1 MTRPLPASLAA
12 NPRLSTWVSFDE
24 PGRIT
29 VSVGKVEIGQGI
41 LTAFAQIAAEELEVA
56 LDRITVRQASTAH
69 GPVDASTVGSLSVSE
84 TGTALRQ
91 VCAEARAVLL
101 DAVAGKLGCPAGGLT
116 VRGGEICD
124 MVTGAMLSYW
134 DVAEPGLLDRDA
146 DGIAVPRSPGAKDT
160 SPARLDLPDK
170 VLGRPRFIHDLELPG
185 QLFGRVVRPPS
196 RAASLVSVDEG
207 VAAGAVTVVRDGD
220 FLGVI
225 AEREEVAV
233 RDAEALAKAAHWH
246 EHDSLPDQAD
256 LVRWLHEAPS
266 ERIEVVDTS
275 VSASADDV
283 VDVVRASYSRPF
295 LAHASIAPSCGV
307 AQWNSDGT
315 LTIWSHTQGVF
326 ALRDAVAQAVGL
338 AEAAVVVHHVEG
350 AGCYG
355 HNGADDAAYDAVL
368 LARAVPGRPVQVV
381 WSRADELGWE
391 PLGSAMVIDLAAG
404 VDADGRVVTWE
415 QDVWSQGHV
424 ARPGFGGT
432 VGLLAASH
440 VAGGTPLAPSIDAPL
455 ARGGGSLR
463 NADPAYDFPA
473 RRVTGHLLRET
484 PLRSSSLRS
493 LGAHANVFAIESF
506 VDELALHARADP
518 VDYRV
523 GYLFDER
530 AVRVVE
536 HAAAAAD
543 WAAWEPADPRGHGIG
558 FARYKGTGGYCAVV
572 AEVEAAHEVRVTRLV
587 VAADVGRVV
596 SLDGVVNQL
605 EGGAVQAASWT
616 LLEQVRFD
624 RRAVTSTDWESYPI
638 LRFNAAPQVEVEVIS
653 RPDQPSLGAGE
664 ITQGPTAAA
673 IANAVRDALGIS
685 VRDLPL
691 TPERIVAALEAQP

>member
-1 MTRPLPASLAA
+1 MTHPLPASLAA
-12 NPRLSTWVSFDE
+12 NPRLSTWVSLDE
-24 PGRIT
+24 PGRVT
-29 VSVGKVEIGQGI
+29 LSVGKVEIGQGI

-56 LDRITVRQASTAH
+56 LDRVNVRPASTAR
-69 GPVDASTVGSLSVSE
+69 GPVDGSTVGSLSVSE
-84 TGTALRQ
+84 TGAALRQ
-91 VCAEARAVLL
+91 VCAEIRAVLL
-101 DAVAGKLGCPAGGLT
+101 DAAAGKLGCSVGGLT
-116 VRGGEICD
+116 VRDGEICD
-124 MVTGAMLSYW
+124 KATGALLSYW
-134 DVAEPGLLDRDA
+134 DVAEPGLLDREA
-146 DGIAVPRSPGAKDT
+146 AGIAVSRPPGHEAT

-196 RAASLVSVDEG
+196 RGASLASVDEG

-220 FLGVI
+220 FLGVV
-225 AEREEVAV
+225 AEREEVAI
-233 RDAEALAKAAHWH
+233 RGAAALAKSARWH
-246 EHDSLPDQAD
+246 EHDSLPDEAD

-266 ERIEVVDTS
+266 ERIVVVDTS
-275 VSASADDV
+275 VSASAEDV

-295 LAHASIAPSCGV
+295 IAHASIAPSCGI
-307 AQWNSDGT
+307 ARWNMDGT

-338 AEAAVVVHHVEG
+338 TEEAVAVHHVEG

-368 LARAVPGRPVQVV
+368 LARAVRGRPVQVV
-381 WSRADELGWE
+381 WSRADEFCWE

-432 VGLLAASH
+432 AGLLAASH
-440 VAGGTPLAPSIDAPL
+440 VVGGRPLAPSIDTPL

-473 RRVTGHLLRET
+473 RRVTGHLLRT
-484 PLRSSSLRS
+484 SPLRSSSLRS

-506 VDELALHARADP
+506 VDELALRAGVDP
-518 VDYRV
+518 VNFRI
-523 GYLFDER
+523 GYLSDER
-530 AVRVVE
+530 AVQVVGC
-536 HAAAAAD
+536 AAAVAD
-543 WAAWEPADPRGHGIG
+543 WAAWDPADSRGHGIG

-572 AEVEAAHEVRVTRLV
+572 AEVEAIHEVRVTRLV

-605 EGGAVQAASWT
+605 EGGAVQATSWT

-624 RRAVTSTDWESYPI
+624 RRTVTSTDWETYPI
-638 LRFNAAPQVEVEVIS
+638 LRFSTAPHLDVEVIS

-664 ITQGPTAAA
+664 VAQGPTTAA
-673 IANAVRDALGIS
+673 IANAVRDALGVS

-691 TPERIVAALEAQP
+691 TPERIVASLE